1 MEQPQQRATEMM
13 KDLEHL
19 LREERLG
26 LFSLETIRLRGIS
39 NMYKYL
45 KGRMQRGQRQ
55 ILLSGV
61 Q

>member
-1 MEQPQQRATEMM
+1 MM